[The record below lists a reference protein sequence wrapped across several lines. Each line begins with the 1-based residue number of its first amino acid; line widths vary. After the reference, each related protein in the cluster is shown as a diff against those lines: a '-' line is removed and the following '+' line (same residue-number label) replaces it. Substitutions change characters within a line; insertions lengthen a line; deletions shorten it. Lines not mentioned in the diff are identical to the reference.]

1 MEALFALDPWMAL
14 ATLTMLEIVLGI
26 DNLVFISVI
35 SDRLPADQAP
45 RARRLGLM
53 GALFT
58 RVLLL
63 LVLSWAA
70 HLTRPLFAVGA
81 HVVSARDLVLG
92 LGGLFLLGKATREIH
107 GEVEGRAESAAPPV
121 ARRFA
126 FVILQI
132 MTLDV
137 VFSLDSVITA
147 IGMTDRIPVMI
158 AAIAIAI
165 GVMMWAAETVSA
177 FIRRHPTTRMLA
189 LAFLLLIGVALV
201 ADALHFHIPR
211 GYLYFAIAFSLFV
224 EGLNI
229 LTRRKKRRA
238 APRKP

>member
-1 MEALFALDPWMAL
+1 MESLFSLDLWMAL

-35 SDRLPADQAP
+35 SDRLPAEQAP

-53 GALFT
+53 GALVT

-63 LVLSWAA
+63 LLLSWAA
-70 HLTRPLFAVGA
+70 HLTQPLLTVGA

-92 LGGLFLLGKATREIH
+92 LGGLFLLAKTTREIH

-147 IGMTDRIPVMI
+147 VGMTDRIPVMI

-177 FIRRHPTTRMLA
+177 FLRRHPTTRMLA

-211 GYLYFAIAFSLFV
+211 GYLYFAIAFSLVV

-229 LTRRKKRRA
+229 LARRKRQ
-238 APRKP
+238 PPVSRKP

>member
-1 MEALFALDPWMAL
+1 MESLFSLDLWMAL

-35 SDRLPADQAP
+35 SDRLPAEQAP

-53 GALFT
+53 GALVT

-63 LVLSWAA
+63 LLLSWAA
-70 HLTRPLFAVGA
+70 HLTQPLLTVGA

-92 LGGLFLLGKATREIH
+92 LGGLFLLAKATREIH
-107 GEVEGRAESAAPPV
+107 GEVEGRTESAAPPV

-126 FVILQI
+126 VVILQI

-177 FIRRHPTTRMLA
+177 FLRRHPTTRMLA

-211 GYLYFAIAFSLFV
+211 GYLYFAIAFSLVV

-229 LTRRKKRRA
+229 LARRKRQPHVSK
-238 APRKP
+238 KP

>member
-1 MEALFALDPWMAL
+1 MEALFSLDLWMAL
-14 ATLTMLEIVLGI
+14 ATLTLLEIVLGI

-53 GALFT
+53 GALLT

-63 LVLSWAA
+63 LLLSWAA
-70 HLTRPLFAVGA
+70 HLTRPLFALGA

-92 LGGLFLLGKATREIH
+92 LGGLFLLAKATREIH
-107 GEVEGRAESAAPPV
+107 GEVEGHAQTAPPRV
-121 ARRFA
+121 AHRFA
-126 FVILQI
+126 LVIVQI

-147 IGMTDRIPVMI
+147 VGMTDRIAVMI

-165 GVMMWAAETVSA
+165 CVMMWAAEAVSG
-177 FIRRHPTTRMLA
+177 FIRRHPTTKMLA
-189 LAFLLLIGVALV
+189 LAFLLLIGVTLI

-229 LTRRKKRRA
+229 LARRKKQR
-238 APRKP
+238 PVSG

>member
-1 MEALFALDPWMAL
+1 MDALFSFDLWMAL

-35 SDRLPADQAP
+35 SERLPADRAP

-53 GALFT
+53 GALVT

-63 LVLSWAA
+63 LALSWAA
-70 HLTRPLFAVGA
+70 RLTHPLFVMGE

-92 LGGLFLLGKATREIH
+92 LGGLFLLFKATREIH
-107 GEVEGRAESAAPPV
+107 GEVEGRDATGPRRI
-121 ARRFA
+121 ARGFA
-126 FVILQI
+126 LVILQI

-137 VFSLDSVITA
+137 VFSLDSVVTA
-147 IGMTDRIPVMI
+147 VGMTDRIPVMI

-165 GVMMWAAETVSA
+165 GVMMWAAEAVSA

-229 LTRRKKRRA
+229 LARRRRPPPA
-238 APRKP
+238 SA